1 MVTRQDMVGLQIDL
15 DSLVESDQ
23 GRSCAITRNRLL
35 GLLPQEI
42 AADLIAS
49 SKTVILEKGQLLM
62 RSGEVI
68 EYVYFPHGGI
78 ASLIAEL
85 PDGRGIEVASIGME
99 GALGVARAFFP
110 VLAFCTVV
118 VRVPGLATRVSAQK
132 LATIVDENKSVR
144 NFLGLY
150 GMVLAAELKDMVL
163 CTSFHDVQGRLS
175 RILLQARDHLM
186 CNTLPMTQEM
196 LSEMLGVRRTT
207 VTAVA
212 GSLQSDEII
221 SFHRGTIEIRN
232 EAALRTSACSCYS
245 ANRTRLT
252 DFIDEGV
259 HAFSR
264 QHGQDY

>member
-118 VRVPGLATRVSAQK
+118 VQVPGLASRVSAQK

-144 NFLGLY
+144 NFFG
-150 GMVLAAELKDMVL
+150 
-163 CTSFHDVQGRLS
+163 T
-175 RILLQARDHLM
+175 LM
-186 CNTLPMTQEM
+186 AWC
-196 LSEMLGVRRTT
+196 
-207 VTAVA
+207 
-212 GSLQSDEII
+212 
-221 SFHRGTIEIRN
+221 
-232 EAALRTSACSCYS
+232 
-245 ANRTRLT
+245 
-252 DFIDEGV
+252 
-259 HAFSR
+259 SR
-264 QHGQDY
+264 QSSKTWFSARAFTTFKGGSAAFCCKHVIT

>member
-1 MVTRQDMVGLQIDL
+1 MIGLQTDL
-15 DSLVESDQ
+15 DSLLRPDQ

-42 AADLIAS
+42 SADLIAS

-62 RSGEVI
+62 RSGEPI

-78 ASLIAEL
+78 VSLIAEL

-110 VLAFCTVV
+110 VLAFCTGVI
-118 VRVPGLATRVSAQK
+118 RVPGLATRISAQK
-132 LATIVDENKSVR
+132 LATIVEENKSVR
-144 NFLGLY
+144 NYFGRY
-150 GMVLAAELKDMVL
+150 GMMIAAELKEMVL
-163 CTSFHDVQGRLS
+163 CASFHDVQGRLS
-175 RILLQARDHLM
+175 RILLQVRDHLM

-212 GSLQSDEII
+212 RSLQFDEII
-221 SFHRGTIEIRN
+221 SCHRGIIEIKN
-232 EAALRTSACSCYS
+232 EAVLRNSACSCYS
-245 ANRTRLT
+245 VARARLI
-252 DFIDEGV
+252 DFFDESA
-259 HAFSR
+259 HTFSK
-264 QHGQDY
+264 QHERDY